1 MENELKEK
9 LELTIQKLERKMEEM
24 KEKINDLELRCHYIE
39 QEWFYYEEDVLDT
52 RYWMGRWV
60 ATLCDMVNS
69 NEIDKDKRDKK

>member
-1 MENELKEK
+1 MEKELKEQ
-9 LELTIQKLERKMEEM
+9 LETTIQKLEKKMVELN
-24 KEKINDLELRCHYIE
+24 EKIIDLELRCHYIE

-69 NEIDKDKRDKK
+69 NEVDKDKKDKK